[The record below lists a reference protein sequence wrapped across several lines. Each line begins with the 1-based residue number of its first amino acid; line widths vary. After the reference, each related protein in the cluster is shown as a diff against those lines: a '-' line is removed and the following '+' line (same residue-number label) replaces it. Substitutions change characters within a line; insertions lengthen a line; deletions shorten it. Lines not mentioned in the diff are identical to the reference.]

1 MSIRKYASLGSTGL
15 ALLLVCLSIVVGVE
29 AQAGSE
35 SRIKDLAFV
44 QGTTPEPLIGY
55 GLVIGL
61 NGTGDGGGAQL
72 THNSVAS
79 MLEKLGTTVPK
90 GLKSDNV
97 AAVTVSCVLDPN
109 APVGSQ
115 VDVKVSSL
123 LSASSLEGGSLVM
136 TPLKNVNGQ
145 LSVLASGSVSIG
157 GFNIKSGS
165 GNSFRKNHSVAGT
178 IPNGGQIMVDMNGTF
193 VKDNKVNWLLRHADF
208 STASQVAEAI
218 NRNFGPHQAV
228 AKSSGLVEVV
238 VPKEFET
245 NPVMFVAQMGEIMSG
260 SDAPA
265 RVVLNERTGTI
276 VVGKNVKL
284 KEAAVAHGTLKV
296 VVSTYYDVSQPS
308 SFSRRGDTVVTPDVN
323 TNVSDKEA
331 QVLRVPETSTVSDVV
346 GVLNEIGAS
355 PRDII
360 AILEALKRAGSLQA
374 ELILM

>member
-1 MSIRKYASLGSTGL
+1 
-15 ALLLVCLSIVVGVE
+15 
-29 AQAGSE
+29 
-35 SRIKDLAFV
+35 
-44 QGTTPEPLIGY
+44 
-55 GLVIGL
+55 
-61 NGTGDGGGAQL
+61 
-72 THNSVAS
+72 

-374 ELILM
+374 DLILM